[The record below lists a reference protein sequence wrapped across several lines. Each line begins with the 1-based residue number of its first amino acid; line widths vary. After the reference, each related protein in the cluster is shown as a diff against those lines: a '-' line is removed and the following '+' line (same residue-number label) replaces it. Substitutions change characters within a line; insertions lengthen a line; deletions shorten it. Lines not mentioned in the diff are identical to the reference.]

1 MQDGKV
7 KVEFFMEAISAV
19 IHWFSRGGVVMY
31 LLLLCS
37 VMSLAIIIER
47 FRYFRVKAVNYR
59 QFAAVLAE
67 SMEKKSLRELCDSYS
82 QQRSAAGIVVEAG
95 LKAVQRGRDPEPAM
109 ENAARLE
116 AAKLK
121 KGLSLLGVTVTLAP
135 VLGLLG
141 TVVGTI
147 NSFSVL
153 DLQQGA
159 PMAITGGV
167 GEALVATASGL
178 LVAIL
183 ALVGHSYYC
192 HRLDS
197 MMTAIE
203 QVAVIFLEGLP
214 VQAGVTARRKEIEK
228 CA

>member
-1 MQDGKV
+1 
-7 KVEFFMEAISAV
+7 MEIFDTV
-19 IHWFSRGGVVMY
+19 VQWFSRGGMVMY

-37 VMSLAIIIER
+37 VMSVAVIIER
-47 FRYFRVKAVNYR
+47 FRYFRCKSVNYKLFSAR
-59 QFAAVLAE
+59 LLDC
-67 SMEKKSLRELCDSYS
+67 MEKKSLREIREIYRKES
-82 QQRSAAGIVVEAG
+82 SAAAIVVEAG
-95 LKAVQRGRDPEPAM
+95 VRAVQGGRDPEAAM

-141 TVVGTI
+141 TVVGMI
-147 NSFSVL
+147 NSFSVFN
-153 DLQQGA
+153 LQQGA

-178 LVAIL
+178 MVAIL
-183 ALVGHSYYC
+183 ALVGHSYYG

-197 MMTAIE
+197 IMTAIE
-203 QVAVIFLEGLP
+203 QIAVLFVEKMP
-214 VQAGVTARRKEIEK
+214 AYTAGRMREVEK